1 MAYVAPNSTLQ
12 LFKGINLD
20 NRYLHTIYFANE
32 AAQDT
37 WFTSK
42 ATVGLTFNNL
52 MYRRTGSNAVK
63 VEADATALQDVTY
76 LRFKNTRTRNKWY
89 YAFVTYT
96 DYVNENT
103 AIVYYEI
110 DVMQT
115 WFIQAGTIR
124 PCNVLREHVNDDS
137 FGANLE
143 AEPIGSD
150 IYECDVIPYVSE
162 DGDLFRDY
170 SVVVNTSDNPN
181 DHTWQGVQVPATP
194 IRNNSLL
201 NGTRFILLDP
211 SDENGLRNQIG
222 ALITLMNGS
231 WESGEKPIEVID
243 MFTFPTQF
251 CNTEV
256 GQNTHQ
262 IEVTHPANLGGY
274 TPKNRKLFGYPYSF
288 LYITTKD
295 GDTSTLRWELFD
307 NMLVSDNTVEFRC
320 YGNPIGGGQIECFPL
335 RYAGINSNI
344 DVGLKM
350 DNFPKNPFTYDAYQA
365 WVASGGK
372 ARLEREQTITNV
384 RGVTALASAYS
395 SAFMGGMTGASQF
408 GSNAL
413 NLGGSNT
420 AVMTDLSGMSR
431 GANRVIQGAAGVVS
445 TAMDVMEAQNKIGYA
460 WADARYQPNIVVGTS
475 TPNLSVAMH
484 SLDFYFFNAYVKPEE
499 MKRLDDF
506 LSCYGYAV
514 NRVKQ
519 PNLTGRRYW
528 NFVQTENAVIAGD
541 MPASSKEAIGRI
553 FDGGI
558 TFWHDGDQIGN
569 YTQSVSQGSINNPI
583 V

>member
-52 MYRRTGSNAVK
+52 MYRRSGSNAVK

-76 LRFKNTRTRNKWY
+76 LRFKNTRTKNKWY

-103 AIVYYEI
+103 AVVYYEI

-124 PCNVLREHVNDDS
+124 PCNVLREHVNNDA

-150 IYECDVIPYVSE
+150 IYECDVIAYNSE

-170 SVVVNTSDNPN
+170 SLVVNTSEKPEYGTD
-181 DHTWQGVQVPATP
+181 P
-194 IRNNSLL
+194 IINNSLV
-201 NGTRFILLDP
+201 NGTKFRVLDP
-211 SDENGLRNQIG
+211 SDPVGTFNQIN

-231 WESGEKPIEVID
+231 WESGERPIEVVD

-256 GQNTHQ
+256 GQNTHF
-262 IEVTHPANLGGY
+262 IDITHPANLGGY

-307 NMLVSDNTVEFRC
+307 NMLVSNNTVSFRC
-320 YGNPIGGGQIECFPL
+320 YGNPIGGGQIECFPV
-335 RYAGINSNI
+335 RYAGINANI

-395 SAFMGGMTGASQF
+395 SAFMGGMTGAGQF
-408 GSNAL
+408 GSNAVR
-413 NLGGSNT
+413 LGGSST
-420 AVMTDLSGMSR
+420 AVMSDLGGMSR

-519 PNLTGRRYW
+519 PNLTGRQYW

-558 TFWHDGDQIGN
+558 TFWHDGDQVGN

>member
-124 PCNVLREHVNDDS
+124 PCNVLREHVNNDA

-150 IYECDVIPYVSE
+150 IYECSVIPYTSE

-170 SVVVNTSDNPN
+170 SLVVNTNEKPVYGTD
-181 DHTWQGVQVPATP
+181 P
-194 IRNNSLL
+194 IINNSLV
-201 NGTRFILLDP
+201 NGTKFRVLDP
-211 SDENGLRNQIG
+211 SNPVGVFNQID

-231 WESGEKPIEVID
+231 WESGERPIEVVD

-256 GQNTHQ
+256 GQNTHF

-274 TPKNRKLFGYPYSF
+274 TPKNKKLFGYPYSF

-320 YGNPIGGGQIECFPL
+320 YGNPVGGGQIECFPV

-395 SAFMGGMTGASQF
+395 SAFMGGMTGAGQF
-408 GSNAL
+408 GSNAVR
-413 NLGGSNT
+413 LGGSNT
-420 AVMTDLSGMSR
+420 AVMSDLGGMSR

-519 PNLTGRRYW
+519 PNLTGRQYW

-558 TFWHDGDQIGN
+558 TFWHDGDQVGN